1 MVAATDDTTRL
12 LEALF
17 DAFNAHDAATV
28 VSLMTE
34 DCVFEAA
41 AGAEVFGT
49 RHKGRDA
56 VRTAFENVW
65 KGLPDVR
72 WDVTGHFHVGDRAVS
87 EWVFRATRADG
98 SRIEV
103 QGCDLFTLRNGKI
116 AIKQAFRKERAPVK

>member
-1 MVAATDDTTRL
+1 MSSMSPTTSL
-12 LEALF
+12 LTELF
-17 DAFNAHDAATV
+17 DAFNAHDAAKV

-41 AGAEVFGT
+41 AGNEMFGA
-49 RHKGRDA
+49 RHSGRAA
-56 VRTAFENVW
+56 VKTAFENVW

-72 WDVTGHFHVGDRAVS
+72 WDVTNHFHAGDRAVS
-87 EWVFRATRADG
+87 EWVFRATRPDG

-116 AIKQAFRKERAPVK
+116 AVKQAFRKERAPVK